1 MPPRPSYTL
10 PALLFASALS
20 HASRSSAQVFTQGGD
35 NQPFAATIS
44 PPPTERQRAEMQ
56 AQGGFAGPPFQLSA
70 SAGPALLAYERVSFS
85 AAGIPRDSFAPWVPR
100 NFSYTGAALGIRNPL
115 AWTVDLVAQ
124 VFPVRPYLIGGA
136 LFVGLGGA
144 GGDAMPSDME
154 AMRTAQNQ
162 SLRFYQAAAG
172 PSIQISTGSTT
183 LRASLFAGVRATS
196 LAFQGLHEP
205 SSCMATGCPPF
216 GPSPYAW
223 AIRPLLQARASVD
236 LRAVRLGNSA
246 SLGLGLFVAGEVI
259 DGPSVLFGLTVGVR
273 VDPRRDLPSSPP

>member
-1 MPPRPSYTL
+1 MTPRFTYPCS
-10 PALLFASALS
+10 ALLFAGVLS
-20 HASRSSAQVFTQGGD
+20 HASPSSAQVFPQGGD

-56 AQGGFAGPPFQLSA
+56 AQGGAAGPPFQLSV
-70 SAGPALLAYERVSFS
+70 SAGPALLAYERVTFS
-85 AAGIPRDSFAPWVPR
+85 SMGIPRDSFAPWVPR
-100 NFSYTGAALGIRNPL
+100 AYAYTGAALGIRNPL

-124 VFPVRPYLIGGA
+124 VFPVRPHLIGGA

-144 GGDAMPSDME
+144 GGDAMPGDME
-154 AMRTAQNQ
+154 AARAAQNQ

-172 PSIQISTGSTT
+172 PSIQITAGSTT

-196 LAFQGLHEP
+196 LAFNGLHEP
-205 SSCMATGCPPF
+205 SSCAATGCPPF

-236 LRAVRLGNSA
+236 LRAVRLGGAA
-246 SLGLGLFVAGEVI
+246 SLGVGLFVAGEVI
-259 DGPSVLFGLTVGVR
+259 DGPSVLFGVTLGVR
-273 VDPRRDLPSSPP
+273 AEPRRDLPSPP